1 MVLEKPGVQQGGARA
16 FRATTGASSRATT
29 TIIFLI
35 GVRAFHITITASS
48 AVAVDS
54 VGIRSITFICA
65 QYRGV
70 SASGDGQGTI
80 SASCDQLGGVQRGP
94 GRGRLWGR

>member
-35 GVRAFHITITASS
+35 GVRASRIIITASS

-54 VGIRSITFICA
+54 VGIRSIAFICA

-80 SASCDQLGGVQRGP
+80 SASCDQLGGVQRVP
-94 GRGRLWGR
+94 GRGRL

>member
-1 MVLEKPGVQQGGARA
+1 MVLEEPGVQQGGAAA

-29 TIIFLI
+29 TVVFLT
-35 GVRAFHITITASS
+35 GVRASCITITASS

-54 VGIRSITFICA
+54 VGIRSIAFVCA

-70 SASGDGQGTI
+70 SASGDGQGII
-80 SASCDQLGGVQRGP
+80 SASCDHLGGVQWGP
-94 GRGRLWGR
+94 GRGRL